1 MHLRRRTALSFVLA
15 ALAVPGTAAA
25 QQPKQPAQP
34 QPEAERTIAP
44 GVKAGGVDV
53 GGQTIESAATT
64 IELAL
69 GDRFAREVEVRSAG
83 KVYRLKPADAGFRLD
98 ALTTA
103 KRAYYAGRDKGPGQD
118 VALALSASLRSSRAF
133 AEKVDRAV
141 SRAPRNAT
149 LTIGLRKM
157 HLRGSRKGRT
167 INEVSLSRRVYA
179 TLLDP
184 TRTRTLRA
192 RITPDRPAVTIET
205 LRRRNGT
212 VLTVDRA
219 NKKLRLFKR
228 LRLRKSYGIAIG
240 AAGFD
245 TPRGLFRIQSKQVNP
260 AWHVPNSDWAGGL
273 QGQTIPGGAPN
284 NPLKARWL
292 GVNGSVG
299 IHGTAE
305 EWSIGS
311 RASHG
316 CIRMRV
322 RDVKDLYPRVPL
334 GAPVLIR

>member
-1 MHLRRRTALSFVLA
+1 MHLRRRTALSFLLA
-15 ALAVPGTAAA
+15 AFAVPGTAAA
-25 QQPKQPAQP
+25 QQPKQP

-53 GGQTIESAATT
+53 GGQTVESAATT
-64 IELAL
+64 IQLAL
-69 GDRFAREVEVRSAG
+69 GDQFAREVEVRSAG
-83 KVYRLKPADAGFRLD
+83 KEFRLRPADAGFRLD
-98 ALTTA
+98 AETTA
-103 KRAYYAGRDKGPGQD
+103 KRAYYAGRDKGPGQE
-118 VALALSASLRSSRAF
+118 VALVLSASLRASRAF
-133 AEKVDRAV
+133 AERVDRAV

-157 HLRGSRKGRT
+157 HVRGSKKGRT
-167 INEVSLSRRVYA
+167 INEVSLSRRIYA

-192 RITPDRPAVTIET
+192 RITPDRPSVTVET

-212 VLTVDRA
+212 VVTVDRR
-219 NKKLRLFKR
+219 NFRLRLFKR
-228 LRLRKSYGIAIG
+228 LKLSKSYGIAIG
-240 AAGFD
+240 RAGSN
-245 TPRGLFRIQSKQVNP
+245 TPGGLFRIQSRQVNP
-260 AWHVPNSDWAGGL
+260 TWYVPDSDWAGSL
-273 QGQTIPGGAPN
+273 RGQTVPGGAPN

-311 RASHG
+311 RASRG

-322 RDVKDLYPRVPL
+322 RDVKDLYPRVPM

>member
-1 MHLRRRTALSFVLA
+1 MSLRRLTAFSFLLLA
-15 ALAVPGTAAA
+15 LVVPAGAAA
-25 QQPKQPAQP
+25 QEG
-34 QPEAERTIAP
+34 EADTQRVIAA
-44 GVKAGGVDV
+44 GTKAGGIDV
-53 GGQTIESAATT
+53 GGQTIESAATNL
-64 IELAL
+64 ELAL
-69 GDRFAREVEVRSAG
+69 SAQLGRTVVVKSAG
-83 KVYRLKPADAGFRLD
+83 RTFRLAPADAGFAFD

-118 VALALSASLRSSRAF
+118 VPLALSVSLRKAREF
-133 AEKVDRAV
+133 ADRVDRRV

-149 LTIGLRKM
+149 LRIGLRRM
-157 HLRGSRKGRT
+157 HLTRSRKGRT
-167 INEVSLSRRVYA
+167 INEVSLSRRISK
-179 TLLDP
+179 TLVDP
-184 TRTRTLRA
+184 ARSRTLRA
-192 RITPDRPAVTIET
+192 RVYPDRPAVTVET

-228 LRLRKSYGIAIG
+228 LKLRKTYGIAIG

-273 QGQTIPGGAPN
+273 RGQTIPGGAPN

-322 RDVKDLYPRVPL
+322 RDVKDLYPRVPM